1 MSNVIDLSK
10 IKRKT
15 AGRPGRAH
23 KELADKKTMTALDRI
38 RERGA
43 RVRDR
48 VESGKKQV
56 DALTPTE
63 EDFCRLVA
71 AGYSIRSAGRD
82 SGLAEQL
89 GTEDMRNATQRAA
102 IAMRIND
109 LMEDKRNTL
118 VNEGERLRIFIAARL
133 EVEAED
139 AGEGS
144 TRLKALEQL
153 GKMPHVR
160 AYEDQVNMTSAS
172 TLSPDEIKKM
182 IIDKLKKLQA

>member
-10 IKRKT
+10 AKRGI
-15 AGRPGRAH
+15 AGRNGRPH
-23 KELADKKTMTALDRI
+23 KDLADKKTMTALDRI

-43 RVRDR
+43 RVRDK
-48 VESGKKQV
+48 VEAGKKSM

-63 EDFCRLVA
+63 EDFCRLIA
-71 AGYSIRSAGRD
+71 AGYSIRSAGRE

-89 GTEDMRNATQRAA
+89 GTEDMGNATKRAA

-133 EVEAED
+133 EKEAED
-139 AGEGS
+139 AAEGS
-144 TRLKALEQL
+144 TRMKALEQL

-160 AYEDQVNMTSAS
+160 AYEEQVNMTSAS
-172 TLSPDEIKKM
+172 TSSPDEIKQM
-182 IIDKLKKLQA
+182 IMDKLKKLQP